1 VADVEARR
9 DAIVASMKV
18 ADEGSYDI
26 ADFVPTRL
34 LGEGV
39 WGRVY
44 DLGDGTVL
52 KIAREQCAGIGSGR
66 AKIENEC
73 EALTLLAAGDA
84 LAGLVPVVRGRGDI
98 PSFSPLAEEGFAV
111 WLRMTKVSGR
121 PISAGDIDK
130 LSRHEQ
136 SRIGREL
143 GVALACVHAGLRRA
157 LAIAQ
162 RGLQPAGA
170 VETYADVADAAA
182 RLGDPFYVDAVAQ
195 LTRAR
200 SRIPSE
206 VLGHPI
212 HGDFN
217 SSNILVAE
225 DGRIC
230 GILDFAEW
238 RADFP
243 EKDFAH
249 MLQELPALSDH
260 VIASYERESGFA
272 ADPLRLTLASAENA
286 LFGAV
291 IAERQR
297 DMESVQS
304 YRHALTAALKTLP
317 G

>member
-1 VADVEARR
+1 
-9 DAIVASMKV
+9 MKV
-18 ADEGSYDI
+18 ADEGSFDI
-26 ADFVPTRL
+26 ADFVPARL

-73 EALTLLAAGDA
+73 EALTLLAAAGA
-84 LAGLVPVVRGRGDI
+84 LAGLVPVVRGRGDV
-98 PSFSPLAEEGFAV
+98 PSLSPLAEEGFTI

-121 PISAGDIDK
+121 IISADDIDK
-130 LSRHEQ
+130 LPRHEQ
-136 SRIGREL
+136 AGIGRDL
-143 GVALACVHAGLRRA
+143 GVALARVHAGLRHA
-157 LAIAQ
+157 LAVA
-162 RGLQPAGA
+162 RKSLPTVGA
-170 VETYADVADAAA
+170 LETYADVADAAA
-182 RLGDPFYVDAVAQ
+182 RLGDRFCVDAVAQ
-195 LTRAR
+195 LTTAR
-200 SRIPSE
+200 CRIPSE
-206 VLGHPI
+206 ILGQPI

-238 RADFP
+238 GADFP

-249 MLQELPALSDH
+249 MLQELPALSGD

-272 ADPLRLTLASAENA
+272 TDPLRLTLGSAENA

-304 YRHALTAALKTLP
+304 CRHALTAALKKLP

>member
-1 VADVEARR
+1 MRPVGGASMNVAD
-9 DAIVASMKV
+9 K
-18 ADEGSYDI
+18 GSFDT
-26 ADFVPTRL
+26 ADFVLTHL

-66 AKIENEC
+66 AKVENEC
-73 EALTLLAAGDA
+73 EALMLLAAGGT
-84 LAGLVPVVRGRGDI
+84 LAGLVPVVRGRGGI
-98 PSFSPLAEEGFAV
+98 PSCSPFASEGFAV

-121 PISAGDIDK
+121 TISADDIDT
-130 LSRHEQ
+130 LSRREQ
-136 SRIGREL
+136 SRIGRDL
-143 GVALACVHAGLRRA
+143 GVTLAHVHAGLRHA
-157 LAIAQ
+157 LAVAQ
-162 RGLQPAGA
+162 RSLPAVGA
-170 VETYADVADAAA
+170 VETYADIAHAAA

-195 LTRAR
+195 LTRVR
-200 SRIPSE
+200 RRIPSE

-243 EKDFAH
+243 EKDFVH
-249 MLQELPALSDH
+249 ILQELPTLSDD

-272 ADPLRLTLASAENA
+272 ADPLRLTLGSAENA

-297 DMESVQS
+297 DRDSVQS
-304 YRHALTAALKTLP
+304 CRQALTAELKKLP

>member
-1 VADVEARR
+1 MNAAE
-9 DAIVASMKV
+9 
-18 ADEGSYDI
+18 EGCFDI
-26 ADFVPTRL
+26 ADFVPQRL

-44 DLGDGTVL
+44 DLGGGTVL
-52 KIAREQCAGIGSGR
+52 KIARERCAGIGSGR

-73 EALTLLAAGDA
+73 AALTLLAAAGV

-98 PSFSPLAEEGFAV
+98 PVSSPLAREGFAV

-121 PISAGDIDK
+121 PISADDIDK
-130 LSRHEQ
+130 LSRQEQ

-143 GVALACVHAGLRRA
+143 GVALACVHAGLCRA
-157 LAIAQ
+157 LALA
-162 RGLQPAGA
+162 RMNLPTVGA
-170 VETYADVADAAA
+170 LKTYADVADAAA
-182 RLGDPFYVDAVAQ
+182 RLADRFYVDAVAQ

-206 VLGHPI
+206 VSSHPI

-238 RADFP
+238 GADFP

-249 MLQELPALSDH
+249 MLQELPTLSDD

-272 ADPLRLTLASAENA
+272 TDPLRLTLASAENA

-291 IAERQR
+291 IAERQQ
-297 DMESVQS
+297 DMDSVKS
-304 YRHALTAALKTLP
+304 CRRTLTAELKKLP

>member
-1 VADVEARR
+1 MNVADKN
-9 DAIVASMKV
+9 SF
-18 ADEGSYDI
+18 DI
-26 ADFVPTRL
+26 ADFAPGGL

-73 EALTLLAAGDA
+73 EALTLLAAAGA

-98 PSFSPLAEEGFAV
+98 PSSSPLAEEGFAV

-121 PISAGDIDK
+121 IISADDIDR
-130 LSRHEQ
+130 LSRYEQ
-136 SRIGREL
+136 SRIGSDL
-143 GVALACVHAGLRRA
+143 GITLACVHAGLRHA
-157 LAIAQ
+157 LAVAH
-162 RGLQPAGA
+162 RSLPALGA
-170 VETYADVADAAA
+170 VEIYADVANAAA
-182 RLGDPFYVDAVAQ
+182 RLGDPFYVEAVAQ
-195 LTRAR
+195 LTKAR
-200 SRIPSE
+200 RWIPSE

-225 DGRIC
+225 DGRIG

-238 RADFP
+238 GAGFP

-249 MLQELPALSDH
+249 MLQELLALSDD

-272 ADPLRLTLASAENA
+272 TDPLRLTLAVAENA

-291 IAERQR
+291 IAERQH
-297 DMESVQS
+297 DMDSAKS
-304 YRHALTAALKTLP
+304 CRRALTAELKKLP

>member
-1 VADVEARR
+1 MNAVGGNSFD
-9 DAIVASMKV
+9 VAS
-18 ADEGSYDI
+18 
-26 ADFVPTRL
+26 FVPMRL

-73 EALTLLAAGDA
+73 EGLTLLAAADV

-98 PSFSPLAEEGFAV
+98 PSSSPLAREGFAV

-121 PISAGDIDK
+121 TISADDIDE

-136 SRIGREL
+136 SRIGGDL
-143 GVALACVHAGLRRA
+143 GVVLARVHAGLRHA
-157 LAIAQ
+157 LAVA
-162 RGLQPAGA
+162 RRSLPAVGA
-170 VETYADVADAAA
+170 VETYADVANAAA
-182 RLGDPFYVDAVAQ
+182 RLGDPFYMDAVAQ

-200 SRIPSE
+200 CRIPSE

-243 EKDFAH
+243 ESDFAH
-249 MLQELPALSDH
+249 MLQELPALSHD
-260 VIASYERESGFA
+260 VVASYERESGFT

-291 IAERQR
+291 IAKRQL
-297 DMESVQS
+297 DMDSVQS
-304 YRHALTAALKTLP
+304 CRQALTAELEKLP